1 MAGKQKKYKCL
12 YLMKIFLEE
21 TDEDHGLSMAELNE
35 KLAGYGFDPVSAK
48 TLYEDI
54 DELRNFGIDVDYSHQ
69 GRYYFYRV
77 LNREFDIAELK
88 LLVDSVQ
95 ASKYI
100 TEKKSTALIKKI
112 TKLASQHQEQELT
125 HQVLLSGRIKSMNES
140 IFLNI
145 DALNSAINLNSQ
157 IQFQYF
163 QYDLNKNEVLRHDG
177 AWYEVSPWG
186 LTISDEYYYLVGFDE
201 KDKKLKHYRVDKM
214 LRIKSTG
221 MPRNGAAEYHPE
233 DYTKNSVFGM
243 FGGKVTRITLEAEN
257 WMAGIL
263 IDRFGKDI
271 KMVPVDEQRFEV
283 GIDVALSLQ
292 FYGWLF
298 GLGPSIRLTGPTPA
312 INEFRKHIRTISK
325 GYSNC
330 NENVT

>member
-54 DELRNFGIDVDYSHQ
+54 DELRSFGIDVDHSHE

-77 LNREFDIAELK
+77 LNRDFDIAELK

-100 TEKKSTALIKKI
+100 TEKKSNALIEKL
-112 TKLASQHQEQELT
+112 TKLASRHQKLELT
-125 HQVLLSGRIKSMNES
+125 HQVLLSGRIKTMNES
-140 IFLNI
+140 IFVNI
-145 DALNSAINLNSQ
+145 DSLNSAINLNSR
-157 IQFQYF
+157 IEFQYY
-163 QYDLNKNEVLRHDG
+163 QYDHNKNEVLRHDG

-201 KDKKLKHYRVDKM
+201 KEKKIKHFRVDKM

-221 MPRNGAAEYHPE
+221 MPRNGGDEYHPE

-271 KMVPVDEQRFEV
+271 QMATIDDLHFEAGV
-283 GIDVALSLQ
+283 DVALSLQ

-298 GLGPSIRLTGPTPA
+298 GLGPGIKLTGPTPA
-312 INEFRKHIRTISK
+312 VNEFK
-325 GYSNC
+325 GYLRKAS
-330 NENVT
+330 EEYLK